1 MNINYNIDHK
11 LLNQPIFMEKR
22 SALNHIVLLCL
33 LSQIVH
39 FTKHT
44 GHCQVWIKQIA
55 KDYGCNSRVVSA
67 QLKAL
72 VDAGL
77 IREIKPWNHQTKE
90 AGWYLAG
97 SRLVP
102 GRSKTGAPTTQVNN
116 IKLFKR
122 EDVVDTPPPFKKE
135 FTFPAQS
142 TKEPNWNQNNKKK
155 NE

>member
-1 MNINYNIDHK
+1 MTINYNIDHK
-11 LLNQPIFMEKR
+11 LLSQPIFMEKR
-22 SALNHIVLLCL
+22 SALNHIVLLCV

-39 FTKHT
+39 FTRHT
-44 GHCQVWIKQIA
+44 GRCQVWINQIA
-55 KDYGCNSRVVSA
+55 KDYGCNTRVVA
-67 QLKAL
+67 GALKAL
-72 VDAGL
+72 VTAGL
-77 IREIKPWNHQTKE
+77 VKEVKPWNHKTKE

-102 GRSKTGAPTTQVNN
+102 GRSQTGAPTTQVNN

-142 TKEPNWNQNNKKK
+142 THKNKYNQSD
-155 NE
+155 E